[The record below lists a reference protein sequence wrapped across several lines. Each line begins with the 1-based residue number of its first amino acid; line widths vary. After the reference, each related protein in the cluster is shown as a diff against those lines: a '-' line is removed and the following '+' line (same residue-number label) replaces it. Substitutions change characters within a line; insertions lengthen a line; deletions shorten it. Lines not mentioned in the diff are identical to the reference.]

1 MNLYAAIMLL
11 ISLPVS
17 YTTFHQLPFELP
29 QLLIAANIGTLAVMI
44 PFVLAFDLPE
54 PAAPDPG
61 WVRYA
66 GSCRGVRSPRSLPT
80 LPGEWGTVTFF
91 RAMRCAVRSR

>member
-1 MNLYAAIMLL
+1 MKLYAAIMLL

-44 PFVLAFDLPE
+44 PFVLRLRV
-54 PAAPDPG
+54 G
-61 WVRYA
+61 WPPL
-66 GSCRGVRSPRSLPT
+66 SP
-80 LPGEWGTVTFF
+80 
-91 RAMRCAVRSR
+91 